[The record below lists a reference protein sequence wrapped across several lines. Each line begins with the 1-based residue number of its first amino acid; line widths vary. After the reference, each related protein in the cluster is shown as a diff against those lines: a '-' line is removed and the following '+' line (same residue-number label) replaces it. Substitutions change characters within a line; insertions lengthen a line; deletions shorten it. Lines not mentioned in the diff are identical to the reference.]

1 MLRHVMTLPG
11 HQNPVY
17 ALTITSDPGVFLTA
31 GNDKGIVQWSLDQK
45 SFTKVLMPV
54 KSSVYSMVFQGGLLF
69 SGERSGAVNIFD
81 LRTQTL
87 LSSFQAHEKPVFDIK
102 VVAEKNEFLTSGED
116 GTVAIWSLKD
126 YSLLYRI
133 TISKETV
140 RVMSISNDQK
150 ELAVGTKAGII
161 CIYDLEDYAL
171 LRQFQAH
178 DLPVTALQYSPDGKF
193 LLSGGRDAQLKA
205 WSLPSYTQTQH
216 IPAHLYSIYSIVFHP
231 VLPYFATGSQDKSIK
246 IWGAENYKLYKILS
260 IEKGTDGH
268 THSVNKLSWSADG
281 RYLISTGDDKLV
293 MLWEMI

>member
-17 ALTITSDPGVFLTA
+17 ALTITADPGVFLTA
-31 GNDKGIVQWSLDQK
+31 GNDKGIVQWSLAQK

-54 KSSVYSMVFQGGLLF
+54 KSSVYSMVFDGGLLF
-69 SGERSGAVNIFD
+69 SGERSGLVNVFD
-81 LRTQTL
+81 LQTQTL
-87 LSSFQAHEKPVFDIK
+87 LNSFQAHEKPVFDIK

-133 TISKETV
+133 NIAKETV

-205 WSLPSYTQTQH
+205 WSLPAYTQTQN

-293 MLWEMI
+293 MLWEMV

>member
-1 MLRHVMTLPG
+1 MLRHVITLPG

-17 ALTITSDPGVFLTA
+17 ALTTSADQDVFFTA
-31 GNDKGIVQWSLDQK
+31 GNDKGIVEWSLNQK
-45 SFTKVLMPV
+45 AFVKVLMPV
-54 KSSVYSMVFQGGLLF
+54 KSSVYSMVFDGQLLF
-69 SGERSGAVNIFD
+69 SGERSGMVNVFN
-81 LRTQTL
+81 LATAQL

-102 VVAEKNEFLTSGED
+102 VVAEKNEFLTSSED

-133 TISKETV
+133 NIAKETV
-140 RVMSISNDQK
+140 RTMSISNNLK
-150 ELAVGTKAGII
+150 ELAVGTKAGMI

-171 LRQFQAH
+171 LSQFQAH
-178 DLPVTALQYSPDGKF
+178 DLPVTSLQYSPDGRF

-205 WSLPSYTQTQH
+205 WSLPEYTQTQH
-216 IPAHLYSIYSIVFHP
+216 IPAHLYSIYSIAFHP

-260 IEKGTDGH
+260 IEKGTEGH

-281 RYLISTGDDKLV
+281 RYLLSTGDDKLV
-293 MLWEMI
+293 MIWEMI